1 MRGEGKGRKLFCS
14 IQASFWAWVSSPRM
28 VRKPVVDKK
37 KAESTAGLTYFQS
50 THCFTFPFT
59 EKNLKKHQAKSGIF
73 QPAATEPL
81 HLIRLTRSA
90 SPRRPD
96 SWKRGAWYIA
106 AETRAPFT
114 VVVLPCTPSIKTATR
129 PIMCTP
135 VLISCPAAAA
145 FRAITTSEDSN
156 PRGNGFHLP
165 P

>member
-1 MRGEGKGRKLFCS
+1 MQVEYMSGVGRESSWFK
-14 IQASFWAWVSSPRM
+14 AFWASVVLGWLESQWSIKRKHQLVWPSS
-28 VRKPVVDKK
+28 
-37 KAESTAGLTYFQS
+37 A

-59 EKNLKKHQAKSGIF
+59 EKNLKKSRN
-73 QPAATEPL
+73 PLLRSL
-81 HLIRLTRSA
+81 HLFCLTRSA

-106 AETRAPFT
+106 AEIRAPFT

-135 VLISCPAAAA
+135 VLISCPAAYLA
-145 FRAITTSEDSN
+145 TSEDSN